1 MPDIVPLLSA
11 HMVDGKE
18 QVTRA
23 AYNAMVKVS
32 EVVGNKD
39 IEAFVPELVSC
50 IVRPTEVP
58 ECIHKLSGITFVQ
71 AVRAPALSIM
81 VPLLVRGM
89 KERATVVK
97 RKTVVIIDNMSRLVD
112 DPIEAAPFLDVLIPG
127 VERVSQE
134 VADPECRA
142 TAAKVVATLTGMKA
156 EVAARGGEDLHQK
169 AEPAVVAS
177 ILKNMITSSA
187 REETEEPL
195 FAVTIDYISRMCS
208 TLIVAKNFEFE
219 GSKSLLASLM
229 GGHLSFMPPPRSVA
243 DQEREVGRGLLV
255 GWENLQVVSRRVLLG
270 STAMR

>member
-1 MPDIVPLLSA
+1 MVEGISFKKNWKVQEAAVELLGQLARTGPRQLAICMPDIVPLLSA

-156 EVAARGGEDLHQK
+156 EVAARGGRTCTRRQ
-169 AEPAVVAS
+169 
-177 ILKNMITSSA
+177 
-187 REETEEPL
+187 
-195 FAVTIDYISRMCS
+195 
-208 TLIVAKNFEFE
+208 
-219 GSKSLLASLM
+219 SL
-229 GGHLSFMPPPRSVA
+229 R
-243 DQEREVGRGLLV
+243 
-255 GWENLQVVSRRVLLG
+255 WWRRF
-270 STAMR
+270 